1 MLGLPDEIVYRQPF
15 PGPGLAIRVIG
26 EVTKEK
32 LDILRGA
39 DAIVRR
45 EIGKMKK
52 RPDQYFCVLTDTK
65 SVGVV
70 GDFRTYDYTLA
81 LRAVVTSDF
90 MTCEFACLPY
100 SLISTIS
107 TRITNEV
114 RGVGRV
120 VYDVT
125 GKPPATV
132 EWE

>member
-1 MLGLPDEIVYRQPF
+1 
-15 PGPGLAIRVIG
+15 
-26 EVTKEK
+26 
-32 LDILRGA
+32 
-39 DAIVRR
+39 
-45 EIGKMKK
+45 MKK

-90 MTCEFACLPY
+90 MTCEFARLPY